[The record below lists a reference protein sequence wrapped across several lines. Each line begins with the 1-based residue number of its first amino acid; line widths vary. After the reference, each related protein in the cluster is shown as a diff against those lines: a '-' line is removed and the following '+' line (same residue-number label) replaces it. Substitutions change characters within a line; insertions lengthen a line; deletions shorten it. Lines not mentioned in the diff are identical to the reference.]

1 MMNRQKSFEN
11 DRATLYVVATP
22 IGNLNEMT
30 PRAIDI
36 LNNVDV
42 IAAEDTRN
50 TMKLLTHFGIHTRLI
65 SHHQHNEA
73 QSANGLLDL
82 LEKGNDVA
90 LVSDAGYPLI
100 SDPGQIVSKKV
111 MDAGYNVVPV
121 SGCNAMLDALV
132 SSGLDTQHFL
142 FYGFLKSGEKERIRE
157 LFDLKY
163 YPFTMVFYEAPHRI
177 RKMLNSCL
185 EVLGNRHI
193 CLARELTKKHEEFIR
208 GTIEEVLEI
217 VDELKG
223 EMVIVV
229 EGCGD
234 DKEERETSPM
244 PLVHDQINTYVEE
257 GLTTNDAIR
266 RVAKERGLS
275 KNDIY
280 KEYHGLN

>member
-1 MMNRQKSFEN
+1 MIRQKSFEN
-11 DRATLYVVATP
+11 EQPTLYVVATP
-22 IGNLNEMT
+22 IGNLGEMT
-30 PRAIDI
+30 PRAIRI
-36 LNNVDV
+36 LESVDV

-50 TMKLLTHFGIHTRLI
+50 TMKLLSHFGIKTRMI
-65 SHHQHNEA
+65 AHHQHNEA
-73 QSANGLLDL
+73 QSANGLLEL
-82 LEKGNDVA
+82 LQKGNDVA

-100 SDPGQIVSKKV
+100 SDPGSIVSKKV
-111 MDAGYNVVPV
+111 MEAGFNVVPI
-121 SGCNAMLDALV
+121 SGCNAMLNALV
-132 SSGLDTQHFL
+132 SSGLSTEHFL
-142 FYGFLKSGEKERIRE
+142 FYGFLKSGEKERIKE

-177 RKMLNSCL
+177 KKMLNSTL
-185 EVLGNRHI
+185 EVLGNRQI

-217 VDELKG
+217 VDDLKG

-229 EGCGD
+229 EGCGED
-234 DKEERETSPM
+234 REDMDLSAM
-244 PLVHDQINTYVEE
+244 PLLYDQINTYVED
-257 GLTTNDAIR
+257 GLTTNEAIK